1 MTFGNAAIDLEFL
14 TAYGTTPIK
23 KTNAINKQPMHHT
36 FGLPNA
42 KIIAAGDPE
51 RSVLLCRVARRGPG
65 QMPQLATSIVDQR
78 AVELLREWIES
89 IPPPAVELSQNQFN
103 PPR

>member
-65 QMPQLATSIVDQR
+65 QMPQLTTSIVNQR
-78 AVELLREWIES
+78 AVDLFREWIES

-103 PPR
+103 SPR

>member
-1 MTFGNAAIDLEFL
+1 MTLGNVALFLEFL
-14 TAYGTTPIK
+14 TDYGTTPIE

-42 KIIAAGDPE
+42 KIIAAEDPE
-51 RSVLLCRVARRGPG
+51 RSVLLCRVARRGPE
-65 QMPQLATSIVDQR
+65 QMPQLATSVVDQR

>member
-1 MTFGNAAIDLEFL
+1 VTFGNAAIDLEFL

-42 KIIAAGDPE
+42 TIIAAGDPG
-51 RSVLLCRVARRGPG
+51 RSVLL
-65 QMPQLATSIVDQR
+65 
-78 AVELLREWIES
+78 
-89 IPPPAVELSQNQFN
+89 
-103 PPR
+103 